1 MENFYETEP
10 GMKYRVNRL
19 KIALFYMAAY
29 IHKKGSGWMLFSQK
43 IHTFLKAADIVMT
56 ANIQKI
62 VLVALKG
69 AGMIILCTHT
79 PFLSHLP
86 ASEFIFLFANLKAFH
101 NIVNKLCL
109 IKYIVFNHL
118 IIELCSELLIHL

>member
-1 MENFYETEP
+1 
-10 GMKYRVNRL
+10 
-19 KIALFYMAAY
+19 MAAY

-43 IHTFLKAADIVMT
+43 IHTLLKAAHIIIT

-79 PFLSHLP
+79 AFLSHLT

-101 NIVNKLCL
+101 NIVNQLC
-109 IKYIVFNHL
+109 
-118 IIELCSELLIHL
+118 

>member
-1 MENFYETEP
+1 
-10 GMKYRVNRL
+10 
-19 KIALFYMAAY
+19 
-29 IHKKGSGWMLFSQK
+29 MLFSQK
-43 IHTFLKAADIVMT
+43 IHTFLKAAGIVMT

-101 NIVNKLCL
+101 SIVNQLCL
-109 IKYIVFNHL
+109 IKYIVFKHL